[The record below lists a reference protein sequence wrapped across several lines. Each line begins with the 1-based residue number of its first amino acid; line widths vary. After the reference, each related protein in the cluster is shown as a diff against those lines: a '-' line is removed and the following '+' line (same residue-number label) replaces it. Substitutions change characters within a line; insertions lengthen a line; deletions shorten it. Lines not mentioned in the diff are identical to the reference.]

1 MAGRENIFAA
11 FDRRP
16 MHPRLLY
23 MAKPRSTLVGM
34 DDLRIESWPGSRDG
48 IRVLKLIGPFTLKH
62 VFEFQTLV
70 RQDPA
75 PLTIIDLTA
84 VPYMDSA
91 ALGSILGVHV
101 SCQRHG
107 VQYALAGASDR
118 LKTLF
123 KVAGVE
129 CLLVS
134 CPSVAEAEGKLARTA
149 SA

>member
-1 MAGRENIFAA
+1 
-11 FDRRP
+11 
-16 MHPRLLY
+16 
-23 MAKPRSTLVGM
+23 M
-34 DDLRIESWPGSRDG
+34 DDLRIESSPGSRDG
-48 IRVLKLIGPFTLKH
+48 IRVLKLTGPFTLKH
-62 VFEFQTLV
+62 VFDFQTAV
-70 RQDPA
+70 RQDLA

-118 LKTLF
+118 LKTML
-123 KVAGVE
+123 KVAGVNG
-129 CLLVS
+129 LVVS
-134 CPSVAEAEGKLARTA
+134 RASVAEAEGNLASGA

>member
-1 MAGRENIFAA
+1 MA
-11 FDRRP
+11 
-16 MHPRLLY
+16 MV
-23 MAKPRSTLVGM
+23 RSTLVGM
-34 DDLRIESWPGSRDG
+34 DDLQIESWPGSRDG

-62 VFEFQTLV
+62 VFEFQTAV
-70 RQDPA
+70 RQDAA
-75 PLTIIDLTA
+75 PLTVIDLTA

-118 LKTLF
+118 LMTMF
-123 KVAGVE
+123 KVAGVDG
-129 CLLVS
+129 LVVS
-134 CPSVAEAEGKLARTA
+134 CASVAEAEGNLASGA

>member
-1 MAGRENIFAA
+1 
-11 FDRRP
+11 
-16 MHPRLLY
+16 
-23 MAKPRSTLVGM
+23 M
-34 DDLRIESWPGSRDG
+34 DELRIESSPGSRDG

-62 VFEFQTLV
+62 VFEFQTAV

-75 PLTIIDLTA
+75 PLTVIDLTA

-107 VQYALAGASDR
+107 LRYALAGASDR

-123 KVAGVE
+123 KVAGVDG
-129 CLLVS
+129 LVVS
-134 CPSVAEAEGKLARTA
+134 RASVSEAEGELASKLASGA

>member
-1 MAGRENIFAA
+1 
-11 FDRRP
+11 
-16 MHPRLLY
+16 
-23 MAKPRSTLVGM
+23 M
-34 DDLRIESWPGSRDG
+34 DDLQIESWPGSRDG

-62 VFEFQTLV
+62 VFEFQTAV
-70 RQDPA
+70 RQDAA
-75 PLTIIDLTA
+75 PLTVIDLTA

-118 LKTLF
+118 LMTMF
-123 KVAGVE
+123 KVAGVDG
-129 CLLVS
+129 LVVS
-134 CPSVAEAEGKLARTA
+134 CASVAEAEGNLASGA